1 MFCFKL
7 LGTCIVSKAEL
18 AARQNKNR
26 YCLEKKYDKMLLKSL
41 NAHSTATFSDEKMSY
56 KHIKTKY
63 AADKKPIDDYN
74 Q

>member
-41 NAHSTATFSDEKMSY
+41 KADSTATFF
-56 KHIKTKY
+56 
-63 AADKKPIDDYN
+63 
-74 Q
+74 